1 MTDDEYEVAYEV
13 FSDFKD
19 KVKTLLKEMVTD
31 NKKLSKNQKEKIYD
45 FVHDMKAQGYKVITE
60 EEIEEAYEKVDAFF
74 EAVLELRSK
83 MLDDK
88 LTDEQLDYV
97 ADYINDNFRIN

>member
-45 FVHDMKAQGYKVITE
+45 FVHDMKTQGYKVITE